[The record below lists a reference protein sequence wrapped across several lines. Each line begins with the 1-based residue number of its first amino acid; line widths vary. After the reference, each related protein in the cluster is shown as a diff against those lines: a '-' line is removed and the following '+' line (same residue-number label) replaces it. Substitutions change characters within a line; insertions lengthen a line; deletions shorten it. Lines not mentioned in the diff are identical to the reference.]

1 MSTAPSA
8 LSATLSL
15 GAHRGWLEYRKS
27 FTNKQDALNYFGISA
42 LFLIAAYA
50 LRDSEMPGT
59 DVGFGTVF
67 LAGVIGFTVAM
78 GGIVT
83 VAQVLATEREDGTL
97 LRAKALPRGIPGY
110 LVAKAVHT
118 LMITLTNVAIILLPS
133 LFLLDDVRV
142 RTTGDAL
149 TLVAVVVVGLLATVP
164 IGAVI
169 GALITSPRAVMGILM
184 LPIMGISLVSG
195 FFSPIT
201 TMPVWGQWIAQVF
214 PVYWVG
220 LGTRSALLP
229 ESSVGA
235 ELGATWR
242 PWEMYGVL
250 GIWAVVGLVVAPLVL
265 RRVARRQSGSKVAQA
280 RDRALSTV

>member
-42 LFLIAAYA
+42 LFLAAAYA

-142 RTTGDAL
+142 RSTGDAL

-195 FFSPIT
+195 FFSPIA

-265 RRVARRQSGSKVAQA
+265 RRVARRQSGSRVAQA

>member
-142 RTTGDAL
+142 RSTGDAL

-195 FFSPIT
+195 FFSPIA